1 VEATPSHPPGALVE
15 SQVPT
20 VAACD
25 PPLAGEVSPP
35 PEPGL
40 GVGLDATGAAA
51 FAAAAFKGAGG

>member
-1 VEATPSHPPGALVE
+1 
-15 SQVPT
+15 

-25 PPLAGEVSPP
+25 PLLAGEVSPP